1 MNLKSLLFAT
11 TILCVVACAT
21 KKKTTQQTSAS
32 VNDEPAIQL
41 DTIKVVAEP
50 KLEKVI
56 YQAAKTKSTDIIH
69 TKLWVNFDWENSRM
83 NGKAEITAKPY
94 FYPSDM
100 LYLNARGMDIKSVK
114 GTYQVTPTM
123 TIEINSPLFSI
134 YPNPSNDFWQVSI
147 PNNQYALSYTLT
159 DINGNIVGAE
169 LITKGNSSLKIPNTN
184 LAIGQYILTLH
195 THNTY
200 YNYSIIKK

>member
-1 MNLKSLLFAT
+1 M
-11 TILCVVACAT
+11 
-21 KKKTTQQTSAS
+21 
-32 VNDEPAIQL
+32 
-41 DTIKVVAEP
+41 
-50 KLEKVI
+50 
-56 YQAAKTKSTDIIH
+56 
-69 TKLWVNFDWENSRM
+69 
-83 NGKAEITAKPY
+83 
-94 FYPSDM
+94 
-100 LYLNARGMDIKSVK
+100 
-114 GTYQVTPTM
+114 
-123 TIEINSPLFSI
+123 I